1 MCRRT
6 PHLILIAVV
15 GLAAV
20 LLAKPAAACSCIQQ
34 RPACQAFW
42 DPGAVFVGTVTSIGP
57 AEKDVDAPFQSRRVR
72 FEIVEPLRGVAT
84 SVVDVFTGMGGG
96 DCGYRFVVGQR
107 YLVYAYEAGGARLAA
122 GICSRTRPLSAAT
135 EDLAYMRSLPATG
148 ALGAT
153 ISGSVHHRDRNIAT
167 KPGVTMMAPVGSLGV
182 VMDCEGAAYRG
193 TTDADGRFTIA
204 GVPVGSCTPRLESPG
219 DDFLLTVNTI
229 NIPDPRACAEVS
241 LMVGARKK

>member
-1 MCRRT
+1 M
-6 PHLILIAVV
+6 AVV
-15 GLAAV
+15 GLAA
-20 LLAKPAAACSCIQQ
+20 LLLPSPAAGCSCVQQ

-57 AEKDVDAPFQSRRVR
+57 ADKDVDPPFEGRRVR
-72 FEIVEPLRGVAT
+72 FEIVEAFHGVTT
-84 SVVDVFTGMGGG
+84 SVVDVYTGMGGG
-96 DCGYRFVVGQR
+96 DCGYPFVVGQR
-107 YLVYAYEAGGARLAA
+107 YLVYAYEAGARLTA

-153 ISGSVHHRDRNIAT
+153 ITGSVHHRDRNIAT
-167 KPGVTMMAPVGSLGV
+167 KPGVTMTAPVGSLGV
-182 VMDCEGAAYRG
+182 VMDCGGAAYRA
-193 TTDADGRFTIA
+193 TADADGRFTIS

-241 LMVGARKK
+241 LLIGARKK